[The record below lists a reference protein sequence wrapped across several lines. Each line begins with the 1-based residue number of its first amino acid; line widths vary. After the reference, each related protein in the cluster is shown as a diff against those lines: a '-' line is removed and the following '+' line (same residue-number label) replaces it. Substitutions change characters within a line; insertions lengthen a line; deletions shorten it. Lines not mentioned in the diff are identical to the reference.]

1 MAEMALTMPKMS
13 MTMEEGIMVAW
24 FKDAGDTV
32 AAGEPVC
39 EVTTDKVEMEVESP
53 VDGTLSRIVASPED
67 VIKVG
72 DPIAFIN
79 TEAEDL
85 FGDLLSGGSE
95 PAGSVDAT
103 DGGTVPEVAEAPAAQ
118 PAQESAP
125 ESISRPTAV
134 PLARRLAEQD
144 HLDLAAVK
152 GTGPWG
158 AVRVQDL
165 EQLSAKSVQPTQVQ
179 PATPVQPAT
188 TARPAQEV
196 VPASQTATT
205 SGVDQGWLRMRT
217 QVAKVMSASAL
228 IPQFTAYA
236 DVDLSKLAK
245 VRKTALGGAS
255 WTTILIKAQALALRT
270 HHHLNDYWE
279 DSNVVRNPHIGIGL
293 AVDSERG
300 LLAPVLHNPD
310 LVPLLELNEQV
321 RATAKAVREGK
332 TSLAALSGGTAVFS
346 NLGSYGVD
354 SFNAL
359 LTPRQSTAISCGAV
373 GPKVM
378 ATGEDTFGV
387 RTGCTVGLT
396 VDHRI
401 ADGADAA
408 RYLNTLREIL
418 SDPSRLG
425 AIK

>member
-1 MAEMALTMPKMS
+1 MAEMPLTMPKMS

-24 FKDAGDTV
+24 FKGAGDTV
-32 AAGEPVC
+32 TAGEPVC

-72 DPIAFIN
+72 DPIAFID

-85 FGDLLSGGSE
+85 FGDLLGGGEE
-95 PAGSVDAT
+95 PTVSLEAT
-103 DGGTVPEVAEAPAAQ
+103 DGGTVPEAAAEVPAAQ
-118 PAQESAP
+118 PEEESAP
-125 ESISRPTAV
+125 EPISRPTAV

-144 HLDLAAVK
+144 RLDLSTVK

-158 AVRVQDL
+158 AVRVQDV
-165 EQLSAKSVQPTQVQ
+165 EQLSANSVQPKQVQ
-179 PATPVQPAT
+179 PSPPS
-188 TARPAQEV
+188 RPAQEV

-236 DVDLSKLAK
+236 DLDLSKLAK
-245 VRKTALGGAS
+245 VRKSALGGAS
-255 WTTILIKAQALALRT
+255 WTTILVKAQALALRT

-321 RATAKAVREGK
+321 RSTAQAVRDGK

-378 ATGEDTFGV
+378 ATGEDTFSV
-387 RTGCTVGLT
+387 RVGCTVGLT

>member
-1 MAEMALTMPKMS
+1 MAEMPLTMPKMS

-24 FKDAGDTV
+24 FKGAGDTV

-85 FGDLLSGGSE
+85 FGDLLRGESE
-95 PAGSVDAT
+95 PTASVDAT
-103 DGGTVPEVAEAPAAQ
+103 DGGTVPDVAEAPAAP
-118 PAQESAP
+118 PAQEIAP
-125 ESISRPTAV
+125 EPISRPTAV

-144 HLDLAAVK
+144 HLDLSTVK

-158 AVRVQDL
+158 AIRVQDV
-165 EQLSAKSVQPTQVQ
+165 EQLSANAVQPKQVQ
-179 PATPVQPAT
+179 PATP
-188 TARPAQEV
+188 ARPAQEV
-196 VPASQTATT
+196 VPTSQTTT
-205 SGVDQGWLRMRT
+205 TPGVDQGWLRMRT
-217 QVAKVMSASAL
+217 QVARVMSASAL

-255 WTTILIKAQALALRT
+255 WTAILIKAQALALRT

-418 SDPSRLG
+418 SAPSRLG

>member
-1 MAEMALTMPKMS
+1 MAEMPLTMPKMS

-24 FKDAGDTV
+24 FKSAGDTIT
-32 AAGEPVC
+32 AGEPVC

-53 VDGTLSRIVASPED
+53 VDGTLSRIVASPDD

-85 FGDLLSGGSE
+85 FGDLLRGHTE
-95 PAGSVDAT
+95 PEAKMEAA
-103 DGGTVPEVAEAPAAQ
+103 DGGAVPEATVVPGTQAPT
-118 PAQESAP
+118 ENAP
-125 ESISRPTAV
+125 VPPSRPTAV
-134 PLARRLAEQD
+134 PLARRLAQQD
-144 HLDLAAVK
+144 HLDLSAVK

-158 AVRVQDL
+158 AVRVQDI
-165 EQLSAKSVQPTQVQ
+165 EQHSADSLQSREIQTSA
-179 PATPVQPAT
+179 PARPVQDI
-188 TARPAQEV
+188 
-196 VPASQTATT
+196 VPAAVNAA
-205 SGVDQGWLRMRT
+205 SGPDKAWLRMRT

-255 WTTILIKAQALALRT
+255 WTAILIKAQALALRT

-279 DSNVVRNPHIGIGL
+279 ESNVVRNQHVGIGL

-310 LVPLLELNEQV
+310 LVPLLELNEQI
-321 RATAKAVREGK
+321 RATAQAVREGK
-332 TSLAALSGGTAVFS
+332 TSVAALSGGTAVFS

-359 LTPRQSTAISCGAV
+359 LTPRQSTAISCGTV

-378 ATGEDTFGV
+378 ATSEDSFGV

-408 RYLNTLREIL
+408 RYLMSLREIL

>member
-1 MAEMALTMPKMS
+1 MAEMPLTMPKMS

-24 FKDAGDTV
+24 FKGAGDTV
-32 AAGEPVC
+32 VAGEPVC

-85 FGDLLSGGSE
+85 FGDLLRGESE
-95 PAGSVDAT
+95 PPASLEGT
-103 DGGTVPEVAEAPAAQ
+103 DGGAVPEAAEAPAAE
-118 PAQESAP
+118 PTQESAP
-125 ESISRPTAV
+125 EPISRPTAV

-144 HLDLAAVK
+144 HIDLSTVK

-158 AVRVQDL
+158 AIRVQDV
-165 EQLSAKSVQPTQVQ
+165 EQLTADSVQPKQVQ
-179 PATPVQPAT
+179 PATPT
-188 TARPAQEV
+188 RPTQEV
-196 VPASQTATT
+196 VPAPETTTAA
-205 SGVDQGWLRMRT
+205 GVDQGWLRMRT
-217 QVAKVMSASAL
+217 QVAKVMSASAI

-245 VRKTALGGAS
+245 VRKTVLGGAS

-279 DSNVVRNPHIGIGL
+279 DSNVVRNQHIGIGM

-300 LLAPVLHNPD
+300 LLAPILHNPD

-321 RATAKAVREGK
+321 RSTAQAVRDGK

-359 LTPRQSTAISCGAV
+359 LTPRQSTAISCGTV

-418 SDPSRLG
+418 SDPTRLG

>member
-1 MAEMALTMPKMS
+1 MAEMPLTMPKMS

-24 FKDAGDTV
+24 FKGAGDTV

-85 FGDLLSGGSE
+85 FGDLLRGE
-95 PAGSVDAT
+95 PEPTDSTDAADAA
-103 DGGTVPEVAEAPAAQ
+103 DGGTVPDAAPAPVPQ
-118 PAQESAP
+118 PMPENTP
-125 ESISRPTAV
+125 ESVSRPTAV

-144 HLDLAAVK
+144 RLDLSAVK

-158 AVRVQDL
+158 AVRVQDV
-165 EQLSAKSVQPTQVQ
+165 EQLTADTVQPQQVQ
-179 PATPVQPAT
+179 PAVP
-188 TARPAQEV
+188 ARPAKEV
-196 VPASQTATT
+196 VSVSQIAT

-321 RATAKAVREGK
+321 RATAQAVREGK

-359 LTPRQSTAISCGAV
+359 LTPRQSSAISCGAV

>member
-1 MAEMALTMPKMS
+1 
-13 MTMEEGIMVAW
+13 
-24 FKDAGDTV
+24 
-32 AAGEPVC
+32 
-39 EVTTDKVEMEVESP
+39 
-53 VDGTLSRIVASPED
+53 
-67 VIKVG
+67 
-72 DPIAFIN
+72 
-79 TEAEDL
+79 
-85 FGDLLSGGSE
+85 
-95 PAGSVDAT
+95 
-103 DGGTVPEVAEAPAAQ
+103 
-118 PAQESAP
+118 
-125 ESISRPTAV
+125 
-134 PLARRLAEQD
+134 
-144 HLDLAAVK
+144 
-152 GTGPWG
+152 
-158 AVRVQDL
+158 
-165 EQLSAKSVQPTQVQ
+165 
-179 PATPVQPAT
+179 
-188 TARPAQEV
+188 
-196 VPASQTATT
+196 
-205 SGVDQGWLRMRT
+205 MRT
-217 QVAKVMSASAL
+217 QVAKVMTASAL

-245 VRKTALGGAS
+245 VRKTLLGGAS

-321 RATAKAVREGK
+321 RSTAQAVREGK

-359 LTPRQSTAISCGAV
+359 LTPRQSTAISCGSV

-418 SDPSRLG
+418 SDPARLG

>member
-1 MAEMALTMPKMS
+1 MAEMPLTMPKMS

-24 FKDAGDTV
+24 FKGAGDTV

-85 FGDLLSGGSE
+85 FGDLLRGESE
-95 PAGSVDAT
+95 PTASVDAT
-103 DGGTVPEVAEAPAAQ
+103 DGGTVPEVAEAPAAP
-118 PAQESAP
+118 PAQETAP
-125 ESISRPTAV
+125 EPISRPTAV

-144 HLDLAAVK
+144 HLDLSTVK

-158 AVRVQDL
+158 AIRVQDV
-165 EQLSAKSVQPTQVQ
+165 EQLSANAVQPKQVP
-179 PATPVQPAT
+179 PATPP
-188 TARPAQEV
+188 RPAQEV
-196 VPASQTATT
+196 VPASQTTTT

-217 QVAKVMSASAL
+217 QVARVMSASAL

-245 VRKTALGGAS
+245 VRKTTLGGAS
-255 WTTILIKAQALALRT
+255 WTAILIKAQALALRT

-321 RATAKAVREGK
+321 RSTAQAVRDGK

>member
-1 MAEMALTMPKMS
+1 MAEMPLTMPKMS

-85 FGDLLSGGSE
+85 FGDLLRGE
-95 PAGSVDAT
+95 PEPTASVDAA
-103 DGGTVPEVAEAPAAQ
+103 DGGTVPEAAEAPAAQ
-118 PAQESAP
+118 PVPETAP
-125 ESISRPTAV
+125 EPVSRPTAV

-144 HLDLAAVK
+144 HLDLSTVE

-158 AVRVQDL
+158 AIRVQDV
-165 EQLSAKSVQPTQVQ
+165 EQLPANSVQPKQA
-179 PATPVQPAT
+179 PPAT
-188 TARPAQEV
+188 TARPAQEI
-196 VPASQTATT
+196 VPAPQTATT
-205 SGVDQGWLRMRT
+205 SGVDQSWLRMRT

-236 DVDLSKLAK
+236 DIDLSKLAK
-245 VRKTALGGAS
+245 VRKTTLGGAS

-321 RATAKAVREGK
+321 RATAQAVREGK

-359 LTPRQSTAISCGAV
+359 LTPRQSTAISCGTV
-373 GPKVM
+373 GAKVM

-408 RYLNTLREIL
+408 RYLKTLREIL

>member
-1 MAEMALTMPKMS
+1 MAEMPLTMPKMS

-24 FKDAGDTV
+24 FKSAGDTIT
-32 AAGEPVC
+32 AGEPVC

-53 VDGTLSRIVASPED
+53 VDGTLSRIVASPDD

-85 FGDLLSGGSE
+85 FGDLLRGDTE
-95 PAGSVDAT
+95 PEAKMEAA
-103 DGGTVPEVAEAPAAQ
+103 DGGAVPEAAAVPATQAPT
-118 PAQESAP
+118 ESAP
-125 ESISRPTAV
+125 VPPSRPTAV
-134 PLARRLAEQD
+134 PLARRLAQQD
-144 HLDLAAVK
+144 HLDLSAVK

-158 AVRVQDL
+158 AVRVQDI
-165 EQLSAKSVQPTQVQ
+165 EQLSADSLQSRQTQTSA
-179 PATPVQPAT
+179 PAL
-188 TARPAQEV
+188 PAQDI
-196 VPASQTATT
+196 VPAAVNAA
-205 SGVDQGWLRMRT
+205 SGTDKAWLRMRT

-255 WTTILIKAQALALRT
+255 WTAILIKAQALALRT

-279 DSNVVRNPHIGIGL
+279 ESNVVRNQHVGIGL

-310 LVPLLELNEQV
+310 LVPLLELNEQI
-321 RATAKAVREGK
+321 RATAQAVREGK
-332 TSLAALSGGTAVFS
+332 TSVAALSGGTAVFS

-359 LTPRQSTAISCGAV
+359 LTPRQSTAISCGTV

-378 ATGEDTFGV
+378 ATSEDSLGV

-408 RYLNTLREIL
+408 RYLMTLREIL

>member
-1 MAEMALTMPKMS
+1 MAEMPLTMPKMS

-24 FKDAGDTV
+24 FKVAGDAV

-53 VDGTLSRIVASPED
+53 VDGTLSRIVASPDD

-85 FGDLLSGGSE
+85 FGDLLRAE
-95 PAGSVDAT
+95 PEPSASLEAP
-103 DGGTVPEVAEAPAAQ
+103 DGGAVPEAAEEPAAQ

-125 ESISRPTAV
+125 APISRPTAV

-144 HLDLAAVK
+144 HLDLSTVK

-158 AVRVQDL
+158 AVRVQDV
-165 EQLSAKSVQPTQVQ
+165 EQLTARSTEPKQVQ
-179 PATPVQPAT
+179 PSTP
-188 TARPAQEV
+188 ARPTQEV
-196 VPASQTATT
+196 VPASQTATAT
-205 SGVDQGWLRMRT
+205 AAGVDQGWLRMRT
-217 QVAKVMSASAL
+217 QVAKVMTASAL

-245 VRKTALGGAS
+245 VRKTLLGGAS

-321 RATAKAVREGK
+321 RSTAQAVREGK

-359 LTPRQSTAISCGAV
+359 LTPRQSTAISCGTV

-418 SDPSRLG
+418 SDPTRLG

>member
-1 MAEMALTMPKMS
+1 MAEMPLTMPKMS

-24 FKDAGDTV
+24 FKSAGDTV

-85 FGDLLSGGSE
+85 FGDLLRGESE
-95 PAGSVDAT
+95 PTASVDAT
-103 DGGTVPEVAEAPAAQ
+103 DGGTVPEVAEAPAAP
-118 PAQESAP
+118 PAQETAP
-125 ESISRPTAV
+125 EPISRPTAV

-144 HLDLAAVK
+144 HLDLSTVK

-158 AVRVQDL
+158 AIRVQDV
-165 EQLSAKSVQPTQVQ
+165 EQLSANALQPKQVQ
-179 PATPVQPAT
+179 PATP
-188 TARPAQEV
+188 ARTAQEV
-196 VPASQTATT
+196 VPASQTTTT

-217 QVAKVMSASAL
+217 QVARVMSASAL

-255 WTTILIKAQALALRT
+255 WTAILIKAQALALRT

-359 LTPRQSTAISCGAV
+359 LTPRPSTAISCGAV

-378 ATGEDTFGV
+378 TTGEDTFGV
-387 RTGCTVGLT
+387 RTGCTLGLT

>member
-1 MAEMALTMPKMS
+1 MAEMPLTMPKMS

-24 FKDAGDTV
+24 FKGAGDTV
-32 AAGEPVC
+32 VAGEPVC

-85 FGDLLSGGSE
+85 FGDLLRGESE
-95 PAGSVDAT
+95 PPASLEGT
-103 DGGTVPEVAEAPAAQ
+103 DGGTVPEAAEAPAAE
-118 PAQESAP
+118 PTQESAP
-125 ESISRPTAV
+125 EPISRPTAV

-144 HLDLAAVK
+144 HIDLSTVK

-158 AVRVQDL
+158 AIRVQDV
-165 EQLSAKSVQPTQVQ
+165 EQLTADSVQPKQVQ
-179 PATPVQPAT
+179 PATPT
-188 TARPAQEV
+188 RPTQEV
-196 VPASQTATT
+196 VPAPETTTAA
-205 SGVDQGWLRMRT
+205 GVDQGWLRMRT
-217 QVAKVMSASAL
+217 QVAKVMSASAI

-245 VRKTALGGAS
+245 VRKTVLGGAS

-279 DSNVVRNPHIGIGL
+279 DSNVVRNQHIGIGM

-300 LLAPVLHNPD
+300 LLAPILHNPD

-321 RATAKAVREGK
+321 RSTAQAVRDGK

-359 LTPRQSTAISCGAV
+359 LTPRQSTAISCGTV

-418 SDPSRLG
+418 SDPTRLG

>member
-1 MAEMALTMPKMS
+1 MAEMPLTMPKMS

-24 FKDAGDTV
+24 FKGAGDAV

-85 FGDLLSGGSE
+85 FGDLLGGQPE
-95 PAGSVDAT
+95 PTASLEAT
-103 DGGTVPEVAEAPAAQ
+103 DGGAVPENAEAPAAQ
-118 PAQESAP
+118 PAQDSAP
-125 ESISRPTAV
+125 ASVSRPTAV

-144 HLDLAAVK
+144 HLDLATVK

-158 AVRVQDL
+158 AVRVQDI
-165 EQLSAKSVQPTQVQ
+165 EQLSANSVHPKQVQPTT
-179 PATPVQPAT
+179 PART
-188 TARPAQEV
+188 AQEV
-196 VPASQTATT
+196 VPASQTATVT
-205 SGVDQGWLRMRT
+205 GVDQGWLRMRT
-217 QVAKVMSASAL
+217 QVAKVMSASAI

-236 DVDLSKLAK
+236 DVDLSRLAK
-245 VRKTALGGAS
+245 VRKTLLGGAS

-321 RATAKAVREGK
+321 RSTAQAVREGK

-359 LTPRQSTAISCGAV
+359 LTPRQSTAISCGTV

-418 SDPSRLG
+418 SDPTRLG

>member
-1 MAEMALTMPKMS
+1 MAEMPLTMPKMS

-24 FKDAGDTV
+24 FKGAGDTV

-85 FGDLLSGGSE
+85 FGDLLRGESE
-95 PAGSVDAT
+95 PTASVDAT
-103 DGGTVPEVAEAPAAQ
+103 DGGTVPDVAEAPAAP
-118 PAQESAP
+118 PAQETAP
-125 ESISRPTAV
+125 EPISRPTAV

-144 HLDLAAVK
+144 HLDLSTVK

-158 AVRVQDL
+158 AIRVQDV
-165 EQLSAKSVQPTQVQ
+165 EQLSANAVQPKQVQ
-179 PATPVQPAT
+179 PATP
-188 TARPAQEV
+188 ARPAQEV
-196 VPASQTATT
+196 VPTSQTTT
-205 SGVDQGWLRMRT
+205 TPGVDQGWLRMRT
-217 QVAKVMSASAL
+217 QVARVMSASAL

-255 WTTILIKAQALALRT
+255 WTAILIKAQALALRT